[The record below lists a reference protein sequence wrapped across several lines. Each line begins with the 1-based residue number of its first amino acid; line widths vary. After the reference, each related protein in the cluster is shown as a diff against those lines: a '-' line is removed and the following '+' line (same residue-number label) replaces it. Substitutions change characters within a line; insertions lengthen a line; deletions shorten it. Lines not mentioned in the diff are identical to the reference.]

1 MLYTFPVLLLS
12 CYLNGPTGWFRRLP
26 NLEVRIFGLEGG
38 CVAAVTAILWT
49 CHRSINVKSLSV
61 LTVFLCLVPS
71 RVTGTSE
78 IQELFALLYLL
89 LFTWDVV

>member
-1 MLYTFPVLLLS
+1 M
-12 CYLNGPTGWFRRLP
+12 
-26 NLEVRIFGLEGG
+26 
-38 CVAAVTAILWT
+38 AAVTMILW
-49 CHRSINVKSLSV
+49 SINVKSLSV

-71 RVTGTSE
+71 RVSGTLG